1 MKKALSRLVAGLMAG
16 VLCISLCP
24 SPAKAASSV
33 SVKTKYLYSGAAHAK
48 YTNLA
53 YYAEP
58 VVADINKD
66 GRDEVVSVSFAI
78 TVTDAQSGKTLWQ
91 VDSGK
96 DRSTPYNSEP
106 SAHYS
111 GAWCSPVVK
120 DIDGDGY
127 VEIISTHK
135 ISSLCWIT
143 TAISRRAGPS
153 IWKWTALSVLWPWT
167 TLTATAPV
175 RSL

>member
-1 MKKALSRLVAGLMAG
+1 MKKALSRLIAGLMAG

-24 SPAKAASSV
+24 SPAKAASSI

-135 ISSLCWIT
+135 NFISVLDHNGYL
-143 TAISRRAGPS
+143 RDGPS
-153 IWKWTALSVLWPWT
+153 ILRSTALSVLWP
-167 TLTATAPV
+167 
-175 RSL
+175 

>member
-91 VDSGK
+91 VN
-96 DRSTPYNSEP
+96 TVPPPITANP
-106 SAHYS
+106 PPTIPAP
-111 GAWCSPVVK
+111 GA
-120 DIDGDGY
+120 
-127 VEIISTHK
+127 
-135 ISSLCWIT
+135 L
-143 TAISRRAGPS
+143 
-153 IWKWTALSVLWPWT
+153 PW
-167 TLTATAPV
+167 
-175 RSL
+175 